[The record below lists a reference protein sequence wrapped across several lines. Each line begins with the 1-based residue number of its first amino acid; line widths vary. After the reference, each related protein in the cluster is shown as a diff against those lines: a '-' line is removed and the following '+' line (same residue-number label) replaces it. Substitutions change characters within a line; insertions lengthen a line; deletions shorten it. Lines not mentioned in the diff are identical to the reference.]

1 VKLRRHA
8 IRRDRRRLLYVS
20 ASKRLAAIQ
29 RRRASVRNAA
39 ELGPQQITQLG
50 STARSAA
57 SVVSSQRHTHYALW
71 NCIHGGEGNGWDPS
85 GTYSGPLQ
93 MTRGWAGYPISD
105 WNTVPISEVYAD
117 AETQYRA
124 SGYSVAWLEGQW
136 PNTSPPCLAYR

>member
-1 VKLRRHA
+1 
-8 IRRDRRRLLYVS
+8 LLYVS
-20 ASKRLAAIQ
+20 ASRRLAAIQ
-29 RRRASVRNAA
+29 QEAALRRQRILGAQQPTYAPASS
-39 ELGPQQITQLG
+39 PP
-50 STARSAA
+50 STPYSAP
-57 SVVSSQRHTHYALW
+57 SSTSSSSHYALW

-124 SGYSVAWLEGQW
+124 NGYSVGWLEQQW
-136 PNTSPPCLAYR
+136 PRTSPPCLGYR